1 MVNSLQTFASKLP
14 KALADE
20 VDRLIA
26 SGRYANRSEVLRVA
40 VRALLESRGSPAA
53 RADPPIPPRVHAFY
67 RRLRELAKDARYR
80 HRWVALHGDDVLDAD
95 DDHDALIRRILDR
108 PEEPIDVGLAT
119 ENPAPRRIRLSSPV
133 SVRRA

>member
-1 MVNSLQTFASKLP
+1 VKGH
-14 KALADE
+14 KA
-20 VDRLIA
+20 RTGQRGQ
-26 SGRYANRSEVLRVA
+26 SGLRA
-40 VRALLESRGSPAA
+40 PHVRRPWMI
-53 RADPPIPPRVHAFY
+53 R
-67 RRLRELAKDARYR
+67 
-80 HRWVALHGDDVLDAD
+80 RWVALHGDDVLDAD

>member
-1 MVNSLQTFASKLP
+1 METMASKIP

-40 VRALLESRGSPAA
+40 VRALVESGRSIAA
-53 RADPPIPPRVHAFY
+53 AGAEPPIPPRVRAFY
-67 RRLRELAKDARYR
+67 RRLRELAKNPRYR
-80 HRWVALHGDDVLDAD
+80 QRWVALYGNEVLDVD

-108 PEEPIDVGLAT
+108 PEEPIDVGFAT
-119 ENPAPRRIRLSSPV
+119 DNPEPRRIRLPGPI
-133 SVRRA
+133 SVRRT